1 MLFDTRLYVSRGVPK
16 LREVAMEIVRPSS
29 GFRLSQY
36 DASGENLYV
45 CDFIDE
51 RKQKIIKNVPEL
63 LKGISILD
71 LKAKGEREYSINASL
86 VWGNLVSGSDS
97 DENIG
102 LSEIT
107 GLPIIPQRFV
117 SEYEEMYKKIR
128 SEDLRGSRT
137 IFEGMERQDRML
149 GQSINHLSIMSAN
162 EASFVDTSNPDEVV
176 KFMLKMADKGHKDMY
191 EILAI
196 QNMLNARKGN
206 YLF

>member
-86 VWGNLVSGSDS
+86 VWGNLGSGSDS

-128 SEDLRGSRT
+128 SEDMVLLYG
-137 IFEGMERQDRML
+137 FHNL
-149 GQSINHLSIMSAN
+149 YYINFPFIDSSYVKKGDVFNYIAVQGNNLPKRFKIWSLIYYNDKTNVKLYSAGG
-162 EASFVDTSNPDEVV
+162 
-176 KFMLKMADKGHKDMY
+176 LKWTY
-191 EILAI
+191 
-196 QNMLNARKGN
+196 
-206 YLF
+206 